1 MSLTKLDIDRF
12 ISTLRTKSKE
22 FNSISNVQL
31 ASMLEETI
39 SNIKEVSYF
48 WATICSDNKGT
59 TKTPAEGEE
68 WLGGP
73 FASVLATQYYIKS
86 LINDD
91 DLVEGNFNNSENSYK
106 VFPNNF
112 IERITFPFINAKVY
126 FNKSMSFEDINKFR
140 GFSKRY
146 DIEPSITLVLGAGNF
161 SSIPYLDV
169 LYHLITRRS
178 VILLKLNPVNE
189 YLKPV
194 FEKVFK
200 NFIERGY
207 IIVTNGNINESKYM
221 ATHPGINH
229 IHLTGSDKTY
239 EDIVY
244 GRELTGNE
252 RSIKTLSKINS
263 KPITSEL
270 GNVTPIIIH
279 PGKWSTSDIKY
290 QARKIVTGKLNNNG
304 FNCIAAQVVVLPDGW
319 GHTETLIKYVKYYMN
334 KAKDRKA
341 YYPDSIERLTKLEK
355 DKSYERVNSLS
366 CTTPHLTR
374 EIKAYNKYELDEV
387 WSSTI
392 YFRKIAYSNAEDY
405 VKKSIDYCNN
415 ELWGNLGVS
424 VIIKNHNNKFNKHI
438 TNSYI
443 ENLKYG
449 TIAINEWAAIGYII
463 PQLPWGGFPGNKDN
477 DIQSGQSVVHNSM
490 LFESPLKGIVETK
503 FRISRLIDPPWF
515 ITNRKS
521 RRLFMNLTYF
531 QINNTKINLIKLI
544 FSALIY
550 CL

>member
-22 FNSISNVQL
+22 FNSINNVQL
-31 ASMLEETI
+31 ASMLDETI

-86 LINDD
+86 LTNDD
-91 DLVEGNFNNSENSYK
+91 DLDEGNFNNSENSYK

-126 FNKSMSFEDINKFR
+126 FNKSMSFDDINKFR

-244 GRELTGNE
+244 GRELTDNE

-279 PGKWSTSDIKY
+279 PGNWSTSDIKY

-319 GHTETLIKYVKYYMN
+319 GHTETLIKYVKYYMS

-355 DKSYERVNSLS
+355 DKSYERANSLS

-392 YFRKIAYSNAEDY
+392 YFRKIEYSNAEDY

-424 VIIKNHNNKFNKHI
+424 VIIKDHNNKFNKHI
-438 TNSYI
+438 TNSYM
-443 ENLKYG
+443 EHLNYG
-449 TIAINEWAAIGYII
+449 TVAINEWAAIGYII
-463 PQLPWGGFPGNKDN
+463 PQLPWGGYPGNKDN

-503 FRISRLIDPPWF
+503 FRISRFIDPPWF
-515 ITNRKS
+515 ITNKKS

-544 FSALIY
+544 FSALI
-550 CL
+550 